1 MTDTIIHDQDK
12 YRFVLRD
19 SGSEVVLR
27 YRPVDPTAVDFI
39 STYTPPEL
47 RGRGLAR
54 AVVEAALAWAAAEGL
69 RVIPTCSYVAR
80 VMTENRGNAE

>member
-1 MTDTIIHDQDK
+1 MQKVIHEADQH
-12 YRFVLRD
+12 RFVLRH
-19 SGSEVVLR
+19 GGAEVVVH
-27 YRPVDPTAVDFI
+27 YRPVDETAVDFI

-54 AVVEAALAWAAAEGL
+54 RVVEAGLAWAAAGGL

-80 VMTENRGNAE
+80 VMAEGRGGAG